1 MRKRGYIGKLA
12 TLEFA
17 KLGRLPGRSNDRRV
31 REPTVSLKRRI
42 LSLALVGAVGFLLYL
57 AVSINLS
64 SYSSNTL
71 QSIQD
76 VGYPVQA
83 SLIKAQSKL
92 ETIQSKLQM
101 SMLTSDDELVI
112 TTAVHAEEFRS
123 SLFDVSRLNTSLS
136 DSLNSIQEKFD
147 LYYLSSSTFAM
158 ELHGASNSLERFNER
173 KKSNRIVFSEL
184 KGELQVILDDHNKRL
199 HSTISEANKLHKISI
214 YLGYSA
220 GIGGALLVLV
230 LTWFTANNIA
240 RRISEM
246 VTSLKNIANGESDLS
261 VRMKVTG
268 KDEMTDL
275 AYWFNIFVAR
285 IESVTKQTTDE
296 IHRIA
301 YTDNLS
307 SLPNRRLLLHCI
319 HSEAERCKI
328 DENRSVVGMFLD
340 LDNFKPINDQLG
352 HDAGDELIR
361 QVAHRLQNIVLS
373 DDVPKD
379 GLFDS
384 MSRGEHPV
392 VARIG
397 GDEFFVLV
405 PGAAADDAK
414 TLAENII
421 NGILEPYS
429 ISGAEC
435 HIGVSIGI
443 SLYPDDASDT
453 ANIMDKADLAMY
465 EAKNA
470 GKNTYRFYSK
480 SITDAAK
487 EKAMLENALRDCIAR
502 NELELFF
509 QPKFDM
515 HNGHYEGAEVLLRWN
530 SEHFGLMTPKDFMP
544 YSEKSGQMLKID
556 QWVLSESCRYIKH
569 WTERG
574 IDPKRLAVNISPHL
588 ARNKNCVEI
597 VDNIMAEHDLSGTQL
612 ELEVTEPPGI
622 HGMQDVTPN
631 LRVLRQRGI
640 RIAMDDF
647 GLGQSSMTVLID
659 KEIDALKLDRS
670 LIKDI
675 ENNERTKII
684 VKSIIEMAKSLRL
697 SSIAEG
703 VENSSQLQ
711 QLREMG
717 CDTAQGYYFAKPMT
731 ATELESFMSEPA
743 NLLVKRV
750 S

>member
-12 TLEFA
+12 TLEFG
-17 KLGRLPGRSNDRRV
+17 KLSRLPGMSNDRRV
-31 REPTVSLKRRI
+31 REPTISLKRRI
-42 LSLALVGAVGFLLYL
+42 LSLAFIGVAGFLLYL
-57 AVSINLS
+57 AVTINQS
-64 SYSSNTL
+64 SFSSKTL

-83 SLIKAQSKL
+83 GLIQAESKL
-92 ETIQSKLQM
+92 ETIQSELQM
-101 SMLTSDDELVI
+101 SMLTGDDERVI
-112 TTAVHAEEFRS
+112 TTALLAEEFRT
-123 SLFDVSRLNTSLS
+123 SLFEVSRL
-136 DSLNSIQEKFD
+136 DSSISSKLNSVQEKFD

-158 ELHGASNSLERFNER
+158 ELQGASDSLERFNER
-173 KKSNRIVFSEL
+173 KKRSVRVYIEL
-184 KGELQVILDDHNKRL
+184 KNELQTLLDGQNEML

-214 YLGYSA
+214 FLGYTA
-220 GIGGALLVLV
+220 GIGGALLVL
-230 LTWFTANNIA
+230 LLAWFTANNIV
-240 RRISEM
+240 RRISAM
-246 VTSLKNIANGESDLS
+246 VDSLKNIANGESDLS
-261 VRMKVTG
+261 VRMKISG

-275 AYWFNIFVAR
+275 AYWFNVFMAR
-285 IESVTKQTTDE
+285 LESVTKQTTDE

-307 SLPNRRLLLHCI
+307 NLPNRRLLLHCI
-319 HSEAERCKI
+319 HAETERCKA
-328 DENRSVVGMFLD
+328 DKERSVIGMFLD

-361 QVAHRLQNIVLS
+361 QVANRLQNMVLS
-373 DDVPKD
+373 DDTPEE
-379 GLFDS
+379 GLFDA
-384 MSRGEHPV
+384 MSRGEHPI

-405 PGAAADDAK
+405 PGGDAEFAK
-414 TLAENII
+414 TLAKNII
-421 NGILEPYS
+421 NGILKPYS
-429 ISGAEC
+429 IAGAEC

-443 SLYPDDASDT
+443 SLYPDDASET

-480 SITDAAK
+480 AITDAAK

-509 QPKFDM
+509 QPKFDIYDGNYM
-515 HNGHYEGAEVLLRWN
+515 GAEVLLRWN
-530 SEHFGLMTPKDFMP
+530 SEDFGLMTPKDFMR

-556 QWVLSESCRYIKH
+556 EWVLSESCRYISN
-569 WTERG
+569 WTQRG

-588 ARNKNCVEI
+588 ARHKNCVVV
-597 VDNIMAEHDLSGTQL
+597 VDGIMGQYDLKGSQL
-612 ELEVTEPPGI
+612 ELEVTEPPGFE
-622 HGMQDVTPN
+622 GMKDVTPN
-631 LRVLRQRGI
+631 LRALRERGI

-647 GLGQSSMTVLID
+647 GVGQSSMTVLID

-675 ENNERTKII
+675 DSDERTNI
-684 VKSIIEMAKSLRL
+684 VVQSLIGMAKSL
-697 SSIAEG
+697 SINSIAEG
-703 VENSSQLQ
+703 VESKAQLV

-717 CDTAQGYYFAKPMT
+717 CDMAQGYYFAKPMT
-731 ATELESFMSEPA
+731 ATELESFMSLPE
-743 NLLVKRV
+743 NLLVENV

>member
-12 TLEFA
+12 SLEFT
-17 KLGRLPGRSNDRRV
+17 KLGRLPGRSNDRRD

-42 LSLALVGAVGFLLYL
+42 VSLALVGGAGFLLYL
-57 AVSINLS
+57 AVTINLS
-64 SYSSNTL
+64 SFSSITL

-83 SLIKAQSKL
+83 GLIKAQSKL

-123 SLFDVSRLNTSLS
+123 SLFYVSRLNTSLS

-147 LYYLSSSTFAM
+147 LYYLNSSTFAM
-158 ELHGASNSLERFNER
+158 ELQRASNSLERFNDR
-173 KKSNRIVFSEL
+173 KKSNTRNFSEL
-184 KGELQVILDDHNKRL
+184 KDELQVLLDEHNKRL

-220 GIGGALLVLV
+220 GIGGALLIIV
-230 LTWFTANNIA
+230 LTWFTANNIV

-246 VTSLKNIANGESDLS
+246 VTSLKIIANGENDLS
-261 VRMKVTG
+261 VRMKVSG

-275 AYWFNIFVAR
+275 AYWFNILMAR
-285 IESVTKQTTDE
+285 LEAVTKQTTDE

-307 SLPNRRLLLHCI
+307 NLPNRRLLLHCI
-319 HSEAERCKI
+319 HSEAERCKA
-328 DENRSVVGMFLD
+328 DQNRSVVGMFLD

-361 QVAHRLQNIVLS
+361 QVAYRLQSIVLS
-373 DDVPKD
+373 DDVPEE

-405 PGAAADDAK
+405 PGGTADYAK
-414 TLAENII
+414 TLAEEII

-429 ISGAEC
+429 IAGSEC

-443 SLYPDDASDT
+443 SLYPDETSDT

-515 HNGHYEGAEVLLRWN
+515 HDGNYMGAEVLLRWN

-556 QWVLSESCRYIKH
+556 QWVLGEACRYIKH
-569 WTERG
+569 WAEKD
-574 IDPKRLAVNISPHL
+574 IDSKRLAVNISPHL
-588 ARNKNCVEI
+588 ARNKKCVEI
-597 VDNIMAEHDLSGTQL
+597 VDNIMGEYGLNGSHL
-612 ELEVTEPPGI
+612 ELEVTEPAGFD
-622 HGMQDVTPN
+622 GMQDITPN
-631 LRVLRQRGI
+631 LRILRQRGI

-670 LIKDI
+670 LIKNI
-675 ENNERTKII
+675 ESDERTKIV
-684 VKSIIEMAKSLRL
+684 VKSIIEMAKSLGL
-697 SSIAEG
+697 DSVAEG

-717 CDTAQGYYFAKPMT
+717 CDTAQGFYFAKPMT
-731 ATELESFMSEPA
+731 ASELESFMSRPE
-743 NLLVKRV
+743 NVLVK
-750 S
+750 SAS